1 MHKARTIYPSKKIQT
16 LLRKVR
22 PEQYDES
29 TLVFPAPK
37 TGSYI
42 NDNNLSTRIWT
53 RTLQRAGIPHRKL
66 YNTRSTFI
74 SHALASGASP
84 AKVAEIV
91 GDESK
96 LFTDIMLAIVMAQ
109 RRFPILVFSIISCGS
124 YEHSQHKLQQLLRVT
139 QDYLDVNA
147 SL

>member
-1 MHKARTIYPSKKIQT
+1 MHKARTIYPSKKIQN
-16 LLRKVR
+16 LLLKVR

-37 TGSYI
+37 TGNYI

-91 GDESK
+91 GDRVETIYRHYVGNSDGSK
-96 LFTDIMLAIVMAQ
+96 TLPDIGI
-109 RRFPILVFSIISCGS
+109 
-124 YEHSQHKLQQLLRVT
+124 
-139 QDYLDVNA
+139 
-147 SL
+147 